1 MLSSPKLECYNNHE
15 MLQNSVQLIIITF
28 NGHKWFQFKNW
39 KVDKKIYFLS
49 WLLKSETGGKVV
61 AKFANRAPIANF
73 LEPCLVSKCQQIE
86 ITKRSEESF
95 FKHAMNLLQTS
106 IIENILQKIYNDPLQ
121 KSVSSVIKQK
131 LQKGVSRF
139 FKQAMNAL
147 QTS

>member
-1 MLSSPKLECYNNHE
+1 MDTNDFNSRIEKL
-15 MLQNSVQLIIITF
+15 
-28 NGHKWFQFKNW
+28 
-39 KVDKKIYFLS
+39 KKDLFFV
-49 WLLKSETGGKVV
+49 LKSETGGKVV

-121 KSVSSVIKQK
+121 KSVSSVSKQK

-139 FKQAMNAL
+139 F
-147 QTS
+147 